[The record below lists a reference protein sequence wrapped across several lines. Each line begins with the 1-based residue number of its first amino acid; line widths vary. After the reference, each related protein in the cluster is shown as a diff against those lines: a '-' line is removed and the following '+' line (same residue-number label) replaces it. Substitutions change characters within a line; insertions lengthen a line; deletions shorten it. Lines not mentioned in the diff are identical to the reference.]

1 MNVILFGATGMVGQ
15 DVLRECLRSDAVA
28 RVLVVGRTPV
38 GVRHPKL
45 REIVRPDVSD
55 LDGLGDELDG
65 YHACFFCLGVSSVG
79 MNEDAYRAVTHDL
92 TLAVARAVS
101 ARNPGLVLTY
111 VSGAGT
117 DSSGQGRTMWARVKG
132 RTENDLL
139 ALDVDGYMFR
149 PGYIQPGPGT
159 VSKTRLYRVVY
170 RIVSPVAPLLR
181 RLFPNQVTS
190 GDRIGRAMLAVA
202 VPGAG
207 GRVPANRILGTRE
220 INALGGPP
228 GPEGRDDRG

>member
-15 DVLRECLRSDAVA
+15 GVLQECLRDDAVE

-45 REIVRPDVSD
+45 REILRPDVSD
-55 LDGLGDELDG
+55 LTGVEAELDG
-65 YHACFFCLGVSSVG
+65 YDACFFCLGVSSVG
-79 MNEDAYRAVTHDL
+79 MTEAAYRRVTHDL
-92 TLAVARAVS
+92 TLAVARTVC
-101 ARNPGLVLTY
+101 ARNPGLVFTY

-139 ALDVDGYMFR
+139 ALDLDGYMFR
-149 PGYIQPGPGT
+149 PGYIQPSPGT
-159 VSKTRLYRVVY
+159 VSKTALYRVAY
-170 RIVSPVAPLLR
+170 RIVSPVAPLLQ
-181 RLFPNQVTS
+181 RLFPHQVTT

-202 VPGAG
+202 APGAG
-207 GRVPANRILGTRE
+207 ARVPDTRVLGTRE

-228 GPEGRDDRG
+228 LPGDRG